1 MRAYELAREYALS
14 RTQFGKPIAS
24 YQMIQD
30 LLANMLGNVTSVF
43 GIVARLNQLVA
54 EDRATGQ
61 QAALAKAVATTRMR
75 ETVAWA
81 RELFGGNGIVLDYE
95 IAKLFGDAE
104 GVYSFEGTRQMN
116 NLIVGKAIT
125 GISAFV

>member
-1 MRAYELAREYALS
+1 MAKAG
-14 RTQFGKPIAS
+14 TFGSCSATRSPRSTPRLRSSEAS
-24 YQMIQD
+24 
-30 LLANMLGNVTSVF
+30 
-43 GIVARLNQLVA
+43 
-54 EDRATGQ
+54 Q

-116 NLIVGKAIT
+116 TLIVGKAIT